1 MTCALEGV
9 AGTGCVVRSA
19 TLRVVVPLYRVH
31 APRPR
36 GALRVHGVCV
46 GFPHA
51 PSALAVAAWHQCWE
65 RPGAPLAALPRGSN
79 LGVREHVRGAEPAPP
94 WPPRAPAA
102 RIRKQPDVRGITLV
116 VGGRHLLGSD
126 TSRTPTPRVS
136 RTAISC
142 LGTGRG
148 GEHGRGEGGA
158 REQQRR
164 RRILQFTS
172 RRAFGRNSIQ
182 TTLGPSWPQFFPSLR
197 FSRGNIDFVYACF
210 EIYVIS
216 WRPPLHPI
224 SPHGGSCEGAA
235 GLFVACYGAA
245 CWTLFQDLNTAA
257 SNRLPH
263 QRP

>member
-172 RRAFGRNSIQ
+172 RRAFERNSIQ

-197 FSRGNIDFVYACF
+197 FSSGNIDFVYARF
-210 EIYVIS
+210 KIHI
-216 WRPPLHPI
+216 I
-224 SPHGGSCEGAA
+224 
-235 GLFVACYGAA
+235 F
-245 CWTLFQDLNTAA
+245 
-257 SNRLPH
+257 
-263 QRP
+263 